1 MGCAFVTT
9 WVARFG
15 CPNKIVTGRGPQ
27 LESAV
32 FHELLCFH
40 GTHRLRMSAYH
51 PQTNGLVERF
61 HRQLKATLTAHGTP
75 SQWVHRLPLVL
86 LGIRC
91 ALKSD
96 FVCSSAKLVYGIS
109 LRLPRNLPT

>member
-15 CPNKIVTGRGPQ
+15 CPTKIVTGRGPQ

-40 GTHRLRMSAYH
+40 GTHRLRTSAYH

-61 HRQLKATLTAHGTP
+61 HRQLKATLTAHAWHAITMGSP
-75 SQWVHRLPLVL
+75 SATSTSRYPVCLEIGLRVLERKARLWYF
-86 LGIRC
+86 
-91 ALKSD
+91 ATS
-96 FVCSSAKLVYGIS
+96 
-109 LRLPRNLPT
+109 T